1 MQQFWRQV
9 LKRETSPE
17 LILLRFIQEVRGG
30 ESLLR
35 ADIESEIE
43 KVNFFSF
50 FLFGSGVDYRRS
62 FSFRRF
68 EFETQ
73 FD

>member
-17 LILLRFIQEVRGG
+17 LILLRFIQEVRGR

-43 KVNFFSF
+43 KVNFFF
-50 FLFGSGVDYRRS
+50 H
-62 FSFRRF
+62 FSNL
-68 EFETQ
+68 EVE
-73 FD
+73 